1 MVAQRA
7 DENIREN
14 SSKKKAAVGNDAVEH
29 TEKAEVAQ
37 ALFLWDTAD
46 VPNLQPRSD
55 QRVNKLCGAEQHAND
70 GQQRFN
76 GKPAH
81 RNKRN
86 HQQIDGVRGGA
97 QKDNEPFTLLQ
108 TLKDQGRHQLEHI
121 ADGHDDNNDVYIVC
135 ICAHGQAKAC
145 QVSAVDD
152 IENDVVD
159 QRAEHDVAAGAR
171 SGFLPV
177 NMGAGAH
184 LYCAVVQLSREGHGG
199 FPAFFL

>member
-97 QKDNEPFTLLQ
+97 QKGAFSIKHRASHAGL
-108 TLKDQGRHQLEHI
+108 RHAAQRLVIFLAVGGQHFVEIRHKAVVHI
-121 ADGHDDNNDVYIVC
+121 AAQRMGV
-135 ICAHGQAKAC
+135 
-145 QVSAVDD
+145 
-152 IENDVVD
+152 EMVVI
-159 QRAEHDVAAGAR
+159 
-171 SGFLPV
+171 SL
-177 NMGAGAH
+177 
-184 LYCAVVQLSREGHGG
+184 
-199 FPAFFL
+199 